1 MVQTVYKL
9 PFRLIGIPVHLDLTF
24 LLALPLLAWLIGTQM
39 DRFAVVLGLG
49 ADSASL
55 TQGIRPYLLGL
66 VAAIALFASVLAHEL
81 GHSVVGLHFNL
92 KIRSITLWILG
103 GMAQFEMIPRKR
115 GTEAIMAI
123 AGPITSLAVG
133 FTAWL
138 LLHLTP
144 EAFTGARFVLAYVMH
159 MNIILATFNLL
170 PALPLD
176 GGRVFRSVLAL
187 RVPYLRATQ
196 IAAATSKFLALVLGF
211 IGVVF
216 LNIWMILI
224 AFFIY
229 IAVTGESEYATM
241 STMLKGIEVEDL
253 MTRDVITISNETR
266 VSDLVQRM
274 FLERHLAFPVLDAG
288 SRLVGFVTLQDV
300 RRMKAS
306 GRPEAETTVGEIMT
320 RNVERIGVHE
330 SAFEAFQRIGRSK
343 TGRLVVIDDKGRLIG
358 LISKTDLIRAV
369 QVRTVESLENGRVE
383 DWKSGGME

>member
-24 LLALPLLAWLIGTQM
+24 LLALPLLTWLIGTQM

-49 ADSASL
+49 PDSESL
-55 TQGIRPYLLGL
+55 TQGMRPYLLGL
-66 VAAIALFASVLAHEL
+66 LAAVALFASVLAHEL
-81 GHSVVGLHFNL
+81 GHSVVGRHFNL

-103 GMAQFEMIPRKR
+103 GMAQFEMIPRKK

-123 AGPITSLAVG
+123 AGPITSLVVG
-133 FTAWL
+133 FSSWL
-138 LLHLTP
+138 LFHLTP
-144 EAFTGARFVLAYVMH
+144 EPFAGTRFVLAYVMH

-176 GGRVFRSVLAL
+176 GGRVFRSLLAL

-211 IGVVF
+211 LGVVF

-229 IAVTGESEYATM
+229 IAVTGESEYATV

-253 MTRDVITISNETR
+253 MTRDVVTVSSETR

-274 FLERHLAFPVLDAG
+274 FLERHLSFPVLDSG

-300 RRMKAS
+300 RQMKAS
-306 GRPEAETTVGEIMT
+306 GRREAEATVGEIMT
-320 RNVERIGVHE
+320 RNVERIGEHE

-343 TGRLVVIDDKGRLIG
+343 TGRLVVVDNRERLIG

-369 QVRTVESLENGRVE
+369 QVRTVESLENGRE
-383 DWKSGGME
+383 KSS